1 MKTIQEEN
9 IKELR
14 KKVLDLIAKTSVELG
29 HRTDAKIMASLSDIF
44 AQDLQKENRFRRM
57 TFNQIKD
64 AFHIG
69 VRYCEFE
76 PFINIKTFFRWII
89 EHKKKVNDAYY
100 QVHTLNKN
108 PNQVPFY
115 QEPLKLII
123 TNENNKNN

>member
-1 MKTIQEEN
+1 METLQEEN
-9 IKELR
+9 TKELTA
-14 KKVLDLIAKTSVELG
+14 KVLDLVAKTSVELG
-29 HRTDAKIMASLSDIF
+29 HRADAKTMASLSQIF
-44 AQDLQKENRFRRM
+44 ALDLQKENRFRRM
-57 TFNQIKD
+57 TFNQIQD

-76 PFINIKTFFRWII
+76 PFLNIKTFFRWII

-115 QEPLKLII
+115 QEPLKLL
-123 TNENNKNN
+123 K